1 MTYIITHYVIVL
13 LMEGI
18 KVKINCIV
26 VVEGIPLESPKQ
38 PLRVPELKTTDL
50 GPILK
55 SRLNL
60 ECVVHFTNL
69 LSLYM

>member
-38 PLRVPELKTTDL
+38 PLRVPELRTTDL
-50 GPILK
+50 GAHLK
-55 SRLNL
+55 IQ
-60 ECVVHFTNL
+60 TKP
-69 LSLYM
+69 